1 MSTSTQIDTREI
13 ANTIRQQIT
22 AGVLMSL
29 GAHDIGAARMAHEQ
43 GGPMLP
49 SLVFKALILPFNKNG
64 ERSERPRKMY
74 VIVSLTPAD
83 TYKITV
89 TYNAN
94 VGNGRGPDRTDH
106 YHATDVY
113 AEDLS
118 RTLLALDYDGDTVL
132 NPRYI

>member
-22 AGVLMSL
+22 VGVLMSL

>member
-22 AGVLMSL
+22 VGVLMSL

-49 SLVFKALILPFNKNG
+49 SLVFKALVLPFNKNG

>member
-1 MSTSTQIDTREI
+1 MNASTQTPSREI
-13 ANTIRQQIT
+13 ASTIRHQIT
-22 AGVLMSL
+22 PGVLMSL
-29 GAHDIGAARMAHEQ
+29 GAHDIGAGRIAHEQ

-49 SLVFKALILPFNKNG
+49 SLIFKALILPFNKNG

-83 TYKITV
+83 TYEITV

-94 VGNGRGPDRTDH
+94 VGNGRGTDRTDH

-113 AEDLS
+113 AEDLA
-118 RTLLALDYDGDTVL
+118 RVLLSLDYDGDTVT
-132 NPRYI
+132 NPRYF